1 MTPDLRFAK
10 TDTGHEEIRTRT
22 HRLNPKLRSLLVVVD
37 GIKSAGELLQAAMAL
52 GSNRAALDTLI
63 QDGFIAV
70 APAGSAVAPPAPAS
84 PAAVAP
90 VADHAAPQVD
100 PEKLRAA
107 KVAMRQYIKLA
118 SGVMAAKS
126 LHKLVDDVRSAT
138 DLAAC
143 LDRLCSEFEGNGF
156 GEAAQNL
163 RAQVDPLLG

>member
-10 TDTGHEEIRTRT
+10 TDKGHEEIRTRT

-52 GSNRAALDTLI
+52 GSDRAALDTLI

-118 SGVMAAKS
+118 SGVRFYHLDSPPLRLQRA
-126 LHKLVDDVRSAT
+126 RSAT
-138 DLAAC
+138 WLRQRIQAV
-143 LDRLCSEFEGNGF
+143 RGF
-156 GEAAQNL
+156 
-163 RAQVDPLLG
+163 